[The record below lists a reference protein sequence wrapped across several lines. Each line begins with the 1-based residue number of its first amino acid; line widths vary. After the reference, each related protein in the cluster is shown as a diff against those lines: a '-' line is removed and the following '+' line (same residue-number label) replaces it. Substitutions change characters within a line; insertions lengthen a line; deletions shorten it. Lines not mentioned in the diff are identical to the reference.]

1 MIIITGGCGFIGSNL
16 VKALNASGRED
27 LIVVDEMSDGNKFS
41 NIAEYKIEDYL
52 DIDEFRKLVK
62 NKKKLKNIEIIFHQG
77 ACSNT
82 REQDGRYMMDN
93 NYEYSKEVLQ
103 YCLKSNTPLV
113 YASSAAVYGR
123 NDGFIE
129 DAACESP
136 INVYAYSKLLFDQ
149 YVRRVAKNV
158 SSQIVG
164 LRYFNVYGPGE
175 AHKGSMASVAYQ
187 LNNQMLKNSVVKLFV
202 GSGGYSAGEQKRDF
216 IHIDDVAAVNLWFME
231 RPEQSGIFNV
241 GTGVSRSF
249 NDVATSIVNWH
260 QKGKL
265 EYVDFPEG
273 LENNYQSFTQAN
285 LDRLRGAG
293 CDHAFKTLE
302 DGMKSY
308 LACLNKDR

>member
-52 DIDEFRKLVK
+52 DKDEFRKLVK
-62 NKKKLKNIEIIFHQG
+62 NKKELKNIEIIFHQG

-123 NDGFIE
+123 NDGFSE
-129 DAACESP
+129 DAACENP

-158 SSQIVG
+158 SSQVVG

-175 AHKGSMASVAYQ
+175 AHKGAMTSVAYQ

-216 IHIDDVAAVNLWFME
+216 IHIDDVSAINLWFME
-231 RPEQSGIFNV
+231 SPEQSGIFNV

-293 CDHAFKTLE
+293 CEHVFKTLE

>member
-1 MIIITGGCGFIGSNL
+1 VIIITGGCGFIGSNL

-123 NDGFIE
+123 NDDFIE

-175 AHKGSMASVAYQ
+175 AHKASMASVAYQ

-216 IHIDDVAAVNLWFME
+216 IHIDDVAAINLWFME